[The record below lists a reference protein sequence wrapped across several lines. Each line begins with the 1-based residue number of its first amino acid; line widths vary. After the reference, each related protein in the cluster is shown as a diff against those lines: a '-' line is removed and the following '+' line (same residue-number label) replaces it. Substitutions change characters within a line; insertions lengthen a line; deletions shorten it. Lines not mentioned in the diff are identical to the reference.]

1 MIQVVTGSEKIRF
14 KRIVVACNMHT
25 KPKEQILALIDTNA
39 SGKSQ
44 ILKREAFVEIRNG
57 QIPTKHERFTQ
68 ILKDM
73 DIAVRAVDHTVSQ
86 GALSNAHGDWYEWM
100 LAIASWNASAKH
112 PNLNVA
118 IPLPNKAVL
127 QLSSLYVP
135 NLSEKIDDLRQKVEE
150 SSTVQLISSNPD
162 FVLIRRELA
171 DRLFGPIRPYSK
183 IDVADLDTLNGL
195 WGSLVGNCAFEDI
208 VGYLSVKT
216 SLRPDRRLQIS
227 HEGSLMKALYVHL
240 QTREW
245 ILNPPGLRYYA
256 MATKVG
262 ASDRDSLK
270 TVATHSI
277 TTVAS
282 IPEPAVD
289 EVYEVNTLK
298 AAKKSFKEILT

>member
-1 MIQVVTGSEKIRF
+1 MR
-14 KRIVVACNMHT
+14 RISHDKLEDC
-25 KPKEQILALIDTNA
+25 ILALIDTNA
-39 SGKSQ
+39 RGKSQ
-44 ILKREAFVEIRNG
+44 ILKREAFVEIRKG
-57 QIPTKHERFTQ
+57 RIPNNHERFTK
-68 ILKDM
+68 ILYDM
-73 DIAVRAVDHTVSQ
+73 DVAVRAVDPTVSQ

-100 LAIASWNASAKH
+100 LAIASWNLSAEH
-112 PNLNVA
+112 LGLNVA
-118 IPLPNKAVL
+118 IPLPNKLLL
-127 QLSSLYVP
+127 QLSSLYVES
-135 NLSEKIDDLRQKVEE
+135 LSAKIDDLRQKVEE

-171 DRLFGPIRPYSK
+171 DQLFGTITPYSQ
-183 IDVADLDTLNGL
+183 INVADLERLNSL
-195 WGSLVGNCAFEDI
+195 WTMLVGKCEFEDI

-245 ILNPPGLRYYA
+245 ILDPPGLRYYA

-262 ASDRDSLK
+262 APDRDSLK

-289 EVYEVNTLK
+289 EVYEVDTLE
-298 AAKKSFKEILT
+298 AANEAFREILD